1 MKWHVVLLRRF
12 RKKVGWLLYWN
23 SAVVQTLSLFSK
35 IMGLTFPSSKLW
47 GNDLV
52 TLSKK
57 RETISFCRFHK
68 STENKPAMTD
78 NYSVSFPGV
87 LFFIEEQEQNSIVV
101 FQSYQGSKYM
111 KQY

>member
-1 MKWHVVLLRRF
+1 
-12 RKKVGWLLYWN
+12 
-23 SAVVQTLSLFSK
+23 
-35 IMGLTFPSSKLW
+35 
-47 GNDLV
+47 
-52 TLSKK
+52 
-57 RETISFCRFHK
+57 
-68 STENKPAMTD
+68 MTD

>member
-1 MKWHVVLLRRF
+1 MILSPFL
-12 RKKVGWLLYWN
+12 KKEEGLAFVGFT
-23 SAVVQTLSLFSK
+23 S
-35 IMGLTFPSSKLW
+35 
-47 GNDLV
+47 
-52 TLSKK
+52 
-57 RETISFCRFHK
+57 R
-68 STENKPAMTD
+68 ENKPAMTD

>member
-1 MKWHVVLLRRF
+1 MILSPFL
-12 RKKVGWLLYWN
+12 KKEEGLAFVGF
-23 SAVVQTLSLFSK
+23 T
-35 IMGLTFPSSKLW
+35 
-47 GNDLV
+47 
-52 TLSKK
+52 
-57 RETISFCRFHK
+57 R
-68 STENKPAMTD
+68 ENKPAMTD